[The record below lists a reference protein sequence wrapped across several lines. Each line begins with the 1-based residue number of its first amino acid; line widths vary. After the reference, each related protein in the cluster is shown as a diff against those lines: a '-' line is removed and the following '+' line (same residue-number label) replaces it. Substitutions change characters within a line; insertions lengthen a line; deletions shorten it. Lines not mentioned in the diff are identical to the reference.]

1 MFRESEDLQD
11 FKNNKKT
18 TKFFFFQHFKKP
30 ATHYMLANVNLCP
43 FKNLSDSDLISILA
57 LLIYLV

>member
-11 FKNNKKT
+11 FKNRKK
-18 TKFFFFQHFKKP
+18 KNNIFFFQHFKKP

-43 FKNLSDSDLISILA
+43 FTNFSDSDLISILA